1 MNLKCDFTQEFLQKF
16 LVDKYFL
23 ALYTI
28 RILFQTAKAP
38 RRYRCVVAAFY
49 KKIELRVIK
58 RAT

>member
-1 MNLKCDFTQEFLQKF
+1 MKMTNPKCDFTQEFLQIF

-38 RRYRCVVAAFY
+38 RRYRGVVAAFY
-49 KKIELRVIK
+49 KKLIFRS
-58 RAT
+58 